1 MRIDRLEIRGF
12 GPFRDLQ
19 TIDFERYTGEGIFL
33 IAGRTGAGK
42 SSILDAVCFALY
54 GSAPRY
60 DDSEKR
66 LRSDYAEVGD
76 PTEVALEFGVAGD
89 RWRIERRPQYERP
102 KLRGEGTTTEPSA
115 VTLFRKDGGEWIGVA
130 AREREVASRIGEIV
144 GMNGEQFQQV
154 ILLAQGR
161 FARFLLAKNDERQRL
176 LRSLFGTR
184 RFEDY
189 ERTLDERRKTAEA
202 DVARRSG
209 DLQAILDQVEDLL
222 AEVRARDAAERPDEG
237 AEEDSADPT
246 GTEGRTGAGEDE
258 APEEPEE
265 PDADTDANGASTNE
279 EPNGADPGD
288 VDARI
293 GSVDAAVERADEHA
307 AAARRALDEAAVARD
322 AAEAAHEERRRTAE
336 RQERRDAARARIGT
350 LDAERDALDAARREL
365 AAARRATTVTS
376 AIDALARAHAER
388 ERRTDAAEN
397 ARQAWAEERQ
407 AAADLHGADDPALP
421 AADALPDVLDDF
433 DDACHQRIGR
443 WEPLRDREAQLDERA
458 EQIVRLRA
466 QRTEHDERIA
476 RLQQRGEQIP
486 VELDE
491 ERAHRDAAIAR
502 AATADSARNRIDEL
516 GLRLRAAREIAPRT
530 DAYAEAEK
538 AAQQTARERDAADH
552 VLNDLQRRRLA
563 GYSGELAASL
573 TPGEPCTVC
582 GSTAHPSPADP
593 ADDRVTDG
601 EIDRAGEAR
610 AAAAGAHDQAVEA
623 RQRSYTELRA
633 VQERADGRTV
643 EDVEAALGAAREQRD
658 DAERARGE
666 TDEREKRI
674 RELDAERAR
683 LDEDRTA
690 ALEAR
695 SGADSEII
703 TAEKL
708 LAAERE
714 AIDAARGPFD
724 SVTARIETVK
734 RRAATAR
741 ACAAAARERERAGTA
756 EEEAA
761 SARDAALVEAE
772 FASVDAAQL
781 ARRSA
786 DEIVRLEK
794 RVTDADA
801 SRASAERDLAELAEF
816 ELPDERVDVDATAAA
831 LAAAR
836 TAHDDALERV
846 QATRQAASALASAA
860 QRAHAALERVH
871 DVLARANVIT
881 RLAHSV
887 AGRAPNELRMNLE
900 TFVLAAEL
908 EEIVQAANVRLA
920 EMSDNR
926 YELRH
931 SDARAHRNAASGLG
945 IEVFDAFTGR
955 ARPPHS
961 LSGGE
966 TFLAS
971 LALALGLA
979 EVVTN
984 RAGGLRLDTL
994 FIDEGFGSLDAETL
1008 DVAMRTLED
1017 LRQGG
1022 RTIGLISHVESMKEQ
1037 ILTQLQVRRAHGG
1050 WSVVDQR

>member
-66 LRSDYAEVGD
+66 LRSDYADVGD
-76 PTEVALEFGVAGD
+76 PTEVALEFGVGRD

-115 VTLFRKDGGEWIGVA
+115 VTLFRKDGGEWVGVA
-130 AREREVASRIGEIV
+130 AREREVASRIADIV

-176 LRSLFGTR
+176 LRSLFGSR

-189 ERTLDERRKTAEA
+189 ERTLDERRKVAEA
-202 DVARRSG
+202 EIARSSG

-222 AEVRARDAAERPDEG
+222 AEVRARDDEKRAEEAAED
-237 AEEDSADPT
+237 AADSA
-246 GTEGRTGAGEDE
+246 GSESRTGAGDGD
-258 APEEPEE
+258 APET
-265 PDADTDANGASTNE
+265 PDAPRADADVNGACTNE
-279 EPNGADPGD
+279 SADETDPAD

-293 GSVDAAVERADEHA
+293 GSLDAAGERAEEHA
-307 AAARRALDEAAVARD
+307 AVARRALADATAARD
-322 AAEAAHEERRRTAE
+322 AAEAAHEKCRRTAE
-336 RQERRDAARARIGT
+336 LQERRDAARARIGT

-365 AAARRATTVTS
+365 AAARRAMTVTS

-388 ERRTDAAEN
+388 ERRADAAEN
-397 ARQAWAEERQ
+397 AHQAWAEERH
-407 AAADLHGADDPALP
+407 AAAELHGADDPALP
-421 AADALPDVLDDF
+421 VADAPPDALDDF
-433 DDACHQRIGR
+433 DDACRQRIGR

-458 EQIVRLRA
+458 ERIERLRA

-476 RLQQRGEQIP
+476 RLQRRGEEIP

-491 ERAHRDAAIAR
+491 ERTHRDAAIAR
-502 AATADSARNRIDEL
+502 AATGDSARDRIDEL
-516 GLRLRAAREIAPRT
+516 GLRLRAAREVAPRT
-530 DAYAEAEK
+530 DAYAAAEQ

-552 VLNDLQRRRLA
+552 VLSDLQRRRLA

-582 GSTAHPSPADP
+582 GSTAHPSPAEP
-593 ADDRVTDG
+593 ADDRVTDE
-601 EIDRAGEAR
+601 EIDRASETR
-610 AAAAGAHDQAVEA
+610 TTAAGAHDQAVEA
-623 RQRSYTELRA
+623 RQRAYTELRA

-643 EDVEAALGAAREQRD
+643 EDLEVALGAAREQRD

-666 TDEREKRI
+666 TAEREKKI
-674 RELDAERAR
+674 GELDAERAR
-683 LDEDRTA
+683 LDADRTA

-695 SGADSEII
+695 SADDSEIV
-703 TAEKL
+703 TAEQL

-724 SVTARIETVK
+724 SVAARIETVK

-741 ACAAAARERERAGTA
+741 ACADAARERERAA
-756 EEEAA
+756 AAADDAA
-761 SARDAALVEAE
+761 SARDAALAEAE
-772 FASVDAAQL
+772 FASADAAQL

-786 DEIVRLEK
+786 DEIAGLEK

-801 SRASAERDLAELAEF
+801 SRASAERDLAELTEL

-836 TAHDDALERV
+836 SVHDDALERV
-846 QATRQAASALASAA
+846 QATRQTATALASAA
-860 QRAHAALERVH
+860 QRAHAALARVH

-881 RLAHSV
+881 RLAHTV

-908 EEIVQAANVRLA
+908 EEIVQAANLRLA

-1008 DVAMRTLED
+1008 DVAMRTIDD

-1037 ILTQLQVRRAHGG
+1037 ILTQLQVRRARGG
-1050 WSVVDQR
+1050 WSVVDQH